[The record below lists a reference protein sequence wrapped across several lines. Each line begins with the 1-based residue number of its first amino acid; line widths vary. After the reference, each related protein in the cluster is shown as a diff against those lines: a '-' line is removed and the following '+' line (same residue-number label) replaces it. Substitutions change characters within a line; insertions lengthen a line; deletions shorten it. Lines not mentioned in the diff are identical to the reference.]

1 MSEKEKTILEN
12 LSKSLSKA
20 SDTQKEYLLGLA
32 DGMALMSESKRKS
45 KRKPKQ
51 SKQVHMGAV
60 VKVHRPTLTAEERAY
75 RMEQIKKATI
85 KLYMEAQKNEGKNQN
100 NH

>member
-32 DGMALMSESKRKS
+32 DGMALMSEGKRKS
-45 KRKPKQ
+45 NRKPKPR
-51 SKQVHMGAV
+51 K
-60 VKVHRPTLTAEERAY
+60 
-75 RMEQIKKATI
+75 
-85 KLYMEAQKNEGKNQN
+85 
-100 NH
+100 